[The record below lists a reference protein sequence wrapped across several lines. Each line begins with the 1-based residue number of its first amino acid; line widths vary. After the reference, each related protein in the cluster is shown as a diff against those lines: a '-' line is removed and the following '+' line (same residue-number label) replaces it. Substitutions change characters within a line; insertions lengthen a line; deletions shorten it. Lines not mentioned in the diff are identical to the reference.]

1 MHPSAV
7 LHMARGKGKTVP
19 IKVRRFKICFI
30 NLFFSLFVTHVN
42 FLCSALELC
51 RDWLLLHNPTKRLT
65 NTWKVQVCQVRSNC

>member
-19 IKVRRFKICFI
+19 IKVRLFKNMLLIC
-30 NLFFSLFVTHVN
+30 FFSLFVTHDY

-65 NTWKVQVCQVRSNC
+65 NT